1 MEATP
6 KWKNAKITVC
16 KTKSKMPKKIMP
28 WGKKRNMKGS
38 RRNPTAAPVVATIL
52 KPVKEDSVETATVI
66 TLILALRGPAVEAT
80 PRKDGQMNK
89 SLIFKVC
96 SLSKWLQDRE
106 SVNFYRP
113 PRESLLRTATY
124 FILSLFWIKINTS
137 KCPPLY
143 YLRKPRPCLKY

>member
-1 MEATP
+1 
-6 KWKNAKITVC
+6 
-16 KTKSKMPKKIMP
+16 
-28 WGKKRNMKGS
+28 MKGN
-38 RRNPTAAPVVATIL
+38 RRNPTAAPVVVTIL
-52 KPVKEDSVETATVI
+52 KPVKEDSVKTATVT
-66 TLILALRGPAVEAT
+66 TLILALRGLAVEAT

-124 FILSLFWIKINTS
+124 FILSLF
-137 KCPPLY
+137 
-143 YLRKPRPCLKY
+143 